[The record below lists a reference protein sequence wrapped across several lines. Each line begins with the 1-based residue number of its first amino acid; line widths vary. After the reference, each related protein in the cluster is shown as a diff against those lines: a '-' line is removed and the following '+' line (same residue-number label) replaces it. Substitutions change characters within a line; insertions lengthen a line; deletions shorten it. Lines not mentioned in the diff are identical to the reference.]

1 MEKDE
6 YLKDDFLRE
15 LIRRSPLDAPSDDF
29 VDRVMAGIRP
39 APEISVVKKPFY
51 LYLKAATPYVIVAL
65 VIFLIVA
72 TSDLSILNWLPGKDY
87 LLKNLVPYLGTLIT
101 LFRGAFAS
109 KYVSWTLLISCSAGM
124 LYLVDRLFSRRASM

>member
-72 TSDLSILNWLPGKDY
+72 TSDLSILNW
-87 LLKNLVPYLGTLIT
+87 
-101 LFRGAFAS
+101 
-109 KYVSWTLLISCSAGM
+109 
-124 LYLVDRLFSRRASM
+124 